1 MRVTVT
7 IAAILALLVSA
18 DLRGQRAPAA
28 PPAPREFT
36 VDFETSAGRF
46 ALHVVRSWAP
56 AGADRLF
63 ALVTSGYYDDT
74 RFFRVVP
81 DFGVQFGIS
90 GTPAR
95 ALLWRGRKLGTE
107 RVQRSNKKLFV
118 AFAAGMEADTR
129 TTQLFINLKD
139 NPVLDTQGFAPV
151 GWVFEGA
158 DVVRRLYSGY
168 HDGAEPAEPEQ
179 WRMHVE
185 GNAYL
190 TREFPKL
197 DYVIRAGI
205 RPR

>member
-1 MRVTVT
+1 MRSTVT
-7 IAAILALLVSA
+7 LAAVLALLVSV
-18 DLRGQRAPAA
+18 DLRGQRAPVD
-28 PPAPREFT
+28 PPAPRDFT

-56 AGADRLF
+56 LGADRLF

-81 DFGVQFGIS
+81 DFGVQFGLS

-95 ALLWRGRKLGTE
+95 AQLWSGRRLASE
-107 RVQRSNKKLFV
+107 RVQRSNKRLFV
-118 AFAAGMEADTR
+118 AFAAGMGNDTR

-139 NPVLDTQGFAPV
+139 NPVLDTQGVAPV

-190 TREFPKL
+190 AREFPKL
-197 DYVIRAGI
+197 DYVIRATV
-205 RPR
+205 RR